1 MEVMA
6 MNNQGIDFDN
16 EDLVTSIRIDEGDY
30 AEEREELLK
39 GYTMEKVLEKLKE
52 MKIRR
57 KNGVDVKK

>member
-1 MEVMA
+1 

-16 EDLVTSIRIDEGDY
+16 EDLVTSISIDEGDY